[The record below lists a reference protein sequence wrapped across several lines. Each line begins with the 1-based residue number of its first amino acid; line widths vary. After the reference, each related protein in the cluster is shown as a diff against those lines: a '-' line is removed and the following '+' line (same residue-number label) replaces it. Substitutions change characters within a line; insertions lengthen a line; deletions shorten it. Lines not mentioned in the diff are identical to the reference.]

1 MKKIILC
8 LLPFLMIIYHSNGQV
23 GNEKAPPDTKARFSK
38 QKEILSYLPPLLI
51 TTYGIMAIGPNSSIY
66 DRFAAKRDVQKAFP
80 GFYSPADNYLQFVP
94 TVTVFGLS
102 LCGIKGKHGI
112 KEQIILY
119 ACSMILSEGITT
131 GLKYTTKVLRPDNSA
146 YNSFPSGHT
155 TSAFTGAEQMNQEY
169 GSSSIF
175 YSLFGYAVASGT
187 GYMRMMNNKHWLSDV
202 LVGAGIGMVSTK
214 LVYAVYPKIKRRF
227 FPDEVKE
234 NYSIM

>member
-8 LLPFLMIIYHSNGQV
+8 LLPFLMIISHSQGQV
-23 GNEKAPPDTKARFSK
+23 GNEEVPQSAKTKFSK

-51 TTYGIMAIGPNSSIY
+51 TAYGIMAIGPNPSIY

-80 GFYSPADNYLQFVP
+80 GFYSPADNYMQFIP
-94 TVTVFGLS
+94 TATVFGLS
-102 LCGIKGKHGI
+102 LCGIKGKHNL
-112 KEQIILY
+112 KDQIILY
-119 ACSMILSEGITT
+119 ACSMILSEGIAT
-131 GLKYTTKVLRPDNSA
+131 GLKYTTKVLRPDNST

-169 GSSSIF
+169 GSSSIL
-175 YSLFGYAVASGT
+175 YSLFGYTVASAT
-187 GYMRMMNNKHWLSDV
+187 GYMRMMNNRHWLSDV

-214 LVYAVYPKIKRRF
+214 LVYAVYPKIKKRF
-227 FPDEVKE
+227 FPDKVKE